1 MDAMLAFGPLSGDD
15 IFEKVTSVC
24 IGTGRFL
31 RAMLVPALAEVGG
44 EIILAQTRG
53 SSFPQY
59 MFGRPDRCYEVD
71 TVLQDG
77 RVLTSLCP
85 IAACGTLGKP
95 EGRSAF
101 MKLPERL
108 PKLAYIGLG
117 LTEAGI
123 EHNGRSILDLAEFL
137 YACFE
142 CSSPSRRSLSVLNTD
157 NVPFNGD
164 AIRSYVCSCDFT
176 QAAERSVEFEA
187 WLKKHA
193 RQLLELLA
201 GERAQQE
208 VREIGVPMLLQCRSR
223 GLGRVAAG
231 LCSFGERSFI

>member
-1 MDAMLAFGPLSGDD
+1 MSAADPTITFESLTGDDD
-15 IFEKVTSVC
+15 IFQNVASVC

-31 RAMLVPALAEVGG
+31 RAMLVPALAEIGG
-44 EIILAQTRG
+44 ETILAQTRG

-59 MFGRPDRCYEVD
+59 MSTRCPERSYEVD

-77 RVLTSLCP
+77 RVMTSLLP

-101 MKLPERL
+101 MKLPQRL
-108 PKLAYIGLG
+108 PNLTFIGLG

-142 CSSPSRRSLSVLNTD
+142 VDDPSRR
-157 NVPFNGD
+157 
-164 AIRSYVCSCDFT
+164 R
-176 QAAERSVEFEA
+176 
-187 WLKKHA
+187 
-193 RQLLELLA
+193 
-201 GERAQQE
+201 
-208 VREIGVPMLLQCRSR
+208 R
-223 GLGRVAAG
+223 GGISSSQTF
-231 LCSFGERSFI
+231 C